1 MNRQIKFRAWDKK
14 NKKMLTVAAFYPNT
28 QQIEDN
34 NKNKFDKQEYT
45 LQQFTGLL
53 DKNGKEIYEGDVLSV
68 VSNKT
73 DSKERIVEMKFEEHN
88 TGDFTNFSIWGFRDY
103 SKSTYGATVEI
114 VGNIRDFT
122 FYKNPDLIK

>member
-1 MNRQIKFRAWDKK
+1 MNKEIKFRAWD
-14 NKKMLTVAAFYPNT
+14 T
-28 QQIEDN
+28 IEN
-34 NKNKFDKQEYT
+34 CWKIFDIPSMFEAEKVFNYKYRNFSNW
-45 LQQFTGLL
+45 QQFTGLK
-53 DKNGKEIYEGDVLSV
+53 DKNGKEIYERDVLSV

-114 VGNIRDFT
+114 VGKM
-122 FYKNPDLIK
+122 YENPDLIK